1 MWIELGLTIAGFVIA
16 LIGFGVKYGADQQ
29 SLASENKRQDQA
41 IENLKAIHTLRL
53 DNIEKQAE
61 EEKKHNAKQ
70 HEEFYTTLR
79 TVDRIEEQ
87 MKSAL
92 NGIDDL
98 KRMVSAARRSGD
110 ARDRGEE

>member
-1 MWIELGLTIAGFVIA
+1 MSIELAITIGVF
-16 LIGFGVKYGADQQ
+16 LITIVGIGVKYGADQQ

-41 IENLKAIHTLRL
+41 IDNLDKIHTLRI

-61 EEKKHNAKQ
+61 EEKQHNAKQ

-110 ARDRGEE
+110 ARDRGEA